1 MPTTGLF
8 LENQSTSG
16 SFDLLIAIVE
26 GRSHAGAEA
35 AGAYRRRNRPG
46 HGVVGGCVCGGGT
59 APPPPPRGGGAR
71 RPPQTKGVG
80 AALHPCAAASRAAMI
95 SPTVI
100 GCCPASPRCL
110 RMRCTDSVMLSQEPP
125 SGV

>member
-1 MPTTGLF
+1 MKLASCLRKDASP
-8 LENQSTSG
+8 SG

-26 GRSHAGAEA
+26 GQSHAGAEA
-35 AGAYRRRNRPG
+35 AGAYRRRNRPR
-46 HGVVGGCVCGGGT
+46 HGVVGDCVCG
-59 APPPPPRGGGAR
+59 R

-80 AALHPCAAASRAAMI
+80 AAFHPCAVTSRAAMI
-95 SPTVI
+95 SSTVM

-110 RMRCTDSVMLSQEPP
+110 RMRCTDSVILSQELP